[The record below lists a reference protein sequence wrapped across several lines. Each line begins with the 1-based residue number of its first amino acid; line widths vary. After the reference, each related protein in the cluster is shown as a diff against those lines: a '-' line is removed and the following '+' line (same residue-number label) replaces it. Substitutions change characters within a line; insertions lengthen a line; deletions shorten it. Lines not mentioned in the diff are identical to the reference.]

1 MFMERK
7 IVKDSDE
14 EQEKSDITLTIVEKI
29 TTRKLIRKK
38 TQDIKR
44 DSLTIKYDYRTGR
57 WSGDDNFDDKDGYGH
72 YIGKTFEIWFNVYQM
87 DSDGDFIPYWVE
99 VNVLGT
105 DPRRDD
111 TIRDPD
117 GD

>member
-1 MFMERK
+1 MK
-7 IVKDSDE
+7 N
-14 EQEKSDITLTIVEKI
+14 ITLTIVEKI

-44 DSLTIKYDYRTGR
+44 DSLAIKYDYRTGR

-87 DSDGDFIPYWVE
+87 DSVIYL
-99 VNVLGT
+99 NV
-105 DPRRDD
+105 
-111 TIRDPD
+111 IRDVYIILIVLVLIHIMNNY
-117 GD
+117 